1 MYENH
6 LGFLMK
12 QQSSSHSRLSKFLFA
27 AVLMISLAGC
37 INYEQEV
44 SFSPDGSGDMK
55 IHYWI
60 KADTSGGKAFYDPL
74 GIFNA
79 DSLRSDFNSPN
90 IKIENITVSD
100 DTTDSTAHAVIEFS
114 FTHIDSLNKVKPFVE
129 YHFSMQDGAAGQ
141 KVFSQFIPPIATGF
155 GLNDS
160 TYQVTYIY
168 TFPGE
173 IVTHNATQVDKK
185 KLIWKYSL
193 AEIGKGKTISVS
205 FRPFKLKET
214 PYWIFFLAGF
224 VLIVVIF
231 FLFRKKRTW

>member
-1 MYENH
+1 MI
-6 LGFLMK
+6 
-12 QQSSSHSRLSKFLFA
+12 QQTGSRFSFSKFLIFA
-27 AVLMISLAGC
+27 FFPLLLAGC
-37 INYEQEV
+37 LNYEQET
-44 SFSPDGSGDMK
+44 SFNPDGSGDMK

-60 KADTSGGKAFYDPL
+60 KADTSGGKTFYDPL

-79 DSLRSDFNSPN
+79 DSLRSDFTSPN
-90 IKIENITVSD
+90 IKIDNITVSN
-100 DTTDSTAHAVIEFS
+100 DTTDSTAHAVVEFS
-114 FTHIDSLNKVKPFVE
+114 FTNVDSLNKVKPFAE

-141 KVFSQFIPPIATGF
+141 KIFSQFIPPIATGY

-173 IVTHNATQVDKK
+173 IITHNATQVNKK

-224 VLIVVIF
+224 VLLVVVF

>member
-1 MYENH
+1 MT
-6 LGFLMK
+6 
-12 QQSSSHSRLSKFLFA
+12 QQIRLRFTLLPLFF
-27 AVLMISLAGC
+27 ISIFSLWFAGC

-44 SFSPDGSGDMK
+44 SFNPDGSGDMK

-60 KADTSGGKAFYDPL
+60 KADTSGGKTFYDPL
-74 GIFNA
+74 GIFNE
-79 DSLRSDFNSPN
+79 DSLRSDFASSN

-100 DTTDSTAHAVIEFS
+100 DTTDSTAHAVIEFA
-114 FTHIDSLNKVKPFVE
+114 FTHIDSLNSVKPFAE
-129 YHFSMQDGAAGQ
+129 SRFSMQDGAAGQ
-141 KVFSQFIPPIATGF
+141 KIFSQFIPPIATGF

-185 KLIWKYSL
+185 KLIWKYTL

-224 VLIVVIF
+224 VLIVVVF
-231 FLFRKKRTW
+231 FLFRKKRSW

>member
-1 MYENH
+1 MIQFTSARFTSIKI
-6 LGFLMK
+6 LFFTFFI
-12 QQSSSHSRLSKFLFA
+12 LSL
-27 AVLMISLAGC
+27 SGC
-37 INYEQEV
+37 LNYEQEV
-44 SFSPDGSGDMK
+44 SFNPDGSGDMK

-60 KADTSGGKAFYDPL
+60 KADTSGGKTFYDPL

-100 DTTDSTAHAVIEFS
+100 DTTDSTSHAVIEFS
-114 FTHIDSLNKVKPFVE
+114 FTHIDSLNKVKPFAE
-129 YHFSMQDGAAGQ
+129 YHFSLQDGAAGQ

-160 TYQVTYIY
+160 TYQITYSY

-185 KLIWKYSL
+185 KLIWKYTL

-224 VLIVVIF
+224 VLLVVIF
-231 FLFRKKRTW
+231 FLFRKKRSW

>member
-1 MYENH
+1 MAQ
-6 LGFLMK
+6 FTSM
-12 QQSSSHSRLSKFLFA
+12 RFTSKKILLFI
-27 AVLMISLAGC
+27 LFTFSLTGC
-37 INYEQEV
+37 LNYEQEV
-44 SFSPDGSGDMK
+44 SFNPDGSGDMK

-114 FTHIDSLNKVKPFVE
+114 FTHIDSLNKVKPFAE
-129 YHFSMQDGAAGQ
+129 YHFSLQDGAAGQ

-160 TYQVTYIY
+160 TYQITYIY

-173 IVTHNATQVDKK
+173 IITHNATQVDKK
-185 KLIWKYSL
+185 KLIWKYTL

-224 VLIVVIF
+224 VLLVVIF
-231 FLFRKKRTW
+231 FLFREKRSW

>member
-1 MYENH
+1 MIQFTSVRFTSIKI
-6 LGFLMK
+6 LLLTLFT
-12 QQSSSHSRLSKFLFA
+12 LSLT
-27 AVLMISLAGC
+27 GC
-37 INYEQEV
+37 LNYEQEV
-44 SFSPDGSGDMK
+44 SFNPDGSGDMK

-60 KADTSGGKAFYDPL
+60 KADTSGGKTFYDPL

-79 DSLRSDFNSPN
+79 DSLRSDFNSLN

-100 DTTDSTAHAVIEFS
+100 DSTDSTSHAVIEFS
-114 FTHIDSLNKVKPFVE
+114 FTHIDSLNKVKPFAE
-129 YHFSMQDGAAGQ
+129 YHFSLQDGAAGQ

-160 TYQVTYIY
+160 TYQITYIY

-185 KLIWKYSL
+185 KLIWKYTL
-193 AEIGKGKTISVS
+193 AEIGKGKTVSVS

-224 VLIVVIF
+224 VLLVVIF
-231 FLFRKKRTW
+231 FLFRKKRSW

>member
-1 MYENH
+1 MI
-6 LGFLMK
+6 
-12 QQSSSHSRLSKFLFA
+12 QQIGSRFSFSKFLLFA
-27 AVLMISLAGC
+27 ILPLWLVGC
-37 INYEQEV
+37 INYEQET

-60 KADTSGGKAFYDPL
+60 KADTSGGKTFYDPL

-79 DSLRSDFNSPN
+79 DSLRSDFTSPN
-90 IKIENITVSD
+90 IKIDNITVSN
-100 DTTDSTAHAVIEFS
+100 DTTDSTAHAVVEFS
-114 FTHIDSLNKVKPFVE
+114 FTHVDSLNKVKPFAE

-141 KVFSQFIPPIATGF
+141 KIFSQFIPPIATGF

-160 TYQVTYIY
+160 TYHVTYIY

-173 IVTHNATQVDKK
+173 IVTHNATQVNKK
-185 KLIWKYSL
+185 KYIWKYSL

-214 PYWIFFLAGF
+214 PYWIFFLAAF
-224 VLIVVIF
+224 VLAVVVF

>member
-1 MYENH
+1 
-6 LGFLMK
+6 MK
-12 QQSSSHSRLSKFLFA
+12 QKTDSRLHFGKFLFA
-27 AVLMISLAGC
+27 AFLLISFSGC
-37 INYEQEV
+37 LNYEQEV

-55 IHYWI
+55 VHYWV
-60 KADTSGGKAFYDPL
+60 KADTADGKVVYSPL
-74 GIFNA
+74 SIFNA
-79 DSLRSDFNSPN
+79 DSLRSDFSSPN
-90 IKIENITVSD
+90 IKIENITVSN
-100 DTTDSTAHAVIEFS
+100 DTTDSTAHAYVEFS
-114 FTHIDSLNKVKPFVE
+114 FTHIDSLNKVKPFEE

-155 GLNDS
+155 GSNDS
-160 TYQVTYIY
+160 TFQVTYIY

-173 IVTHNATQVDKK
+173 IITHNATQVDKRK
-185 KLIWKYSL
+185 YIWKYSL

-224 VLIVVIF
+224 VLIVVVF

>member
-1 MYENH
+1 MIQQTSSRSG
-6 LGFLMK
+6 LLKLLFLT
-12 QQSSSHSRLSKFLFA
+12 LFTF
-27 AVLMISLAGC
+27 MFAGC

-60 KADTSGGKAFYDPL
+60 KADTSGGKTFYDPL

-79 DSLRSDFNSPN
+79 DSLRADFTSPN
-90 IKIENITVSD
+90 IKIENIIVSN
-100 DTTDSTAHAVIEFS
+100 DTTDSTAHATIELT
-114 FTHIDSLNKVKPFVE
+114 FTHIDSLNKVKPFAE

-160 TYQVTYIY
+160 TFEVTYIY

-173 IVTHNATQVDKK
+173 IVTHNATQVKKK

>member
-1 MYENH
+1 
-6 LGFLMK
+6 MK
-12 QQSSSHSRLSKFLFA
+12 QQTNTRFSYSKFLIFA
-27 AVLMISLAGC
+27 ILSLWLAGC

-60 KADTSGGKAFYDPL
+60 KADTSGGKTFYDPL

-79 DSLRSDFNSPN
+79 DSLRADFSSPN
-90 IKIENITVSD
+90 IKIENINVSN
-100 DTTDSTAHAVIEFS
+100 DTTDSTAHAVIALT
-114 FTHIDSLNKVKPFVE
+114 FTHIDSLNKVKPFAE

-141 KVFSQFIPPIATGF
+141 KIFSQFIPPIATGF

-160 TYQVTYIY
+160 TYRVTYIY

-173 IVTHNATQVDKK
+173 IVTHNAIKVEKK
-185 KLIWKYSL
+185 KLIWTYSL
-193 AEIGKGKTISVS
+193 ADIGKGKTISVS

-224 VLIVVIF
+224 VLAVVVF